1 MEGDAQWA
9 HSGDPIV
16 CLESVL
22 GCSGGEGWAYSIRP
36 LLVTVASPNNH
47 HWALALCCVRSFSS
61 VTPLNP
67 PPLAWE
73 AIIISFYK

>member
-1 MEGDAQWA
+1 M
-9 HSGDPIV
+9 HSGHTAGIPLFV
-16 CLESVL
+16 WSQSWAVL
-22 GCSGGEGWAYSIRP
+22 GVKGEAYSIRP
-36 LLVTVASPNNH
+36 PLVTVASPNNH